1 MTAATASLTIRLLGG
16 FALEGPAGESIELPG
31 AIPKALVALLA
42 MSAGAPVPRDRA
54 LGLLWPD
61 RAEPQAR
68 HSLRQC
74 LSVLRAAIG
83 PHLEATPTTIA
94 LKHATVDAV
103 EFERLAV
110 AADCTTRRAACERYA
125 GPLLDG
131 FVVRAPAFEE
141 WLATERQRLHD
152 SAVEA
157 AYGAARAT
165 AEAGRLDAA
174 LELGRRLLRLQ
185 PWHEQGSLLV
195 IRMLASLGERGAAM
209 QQYRTLARVLQ
220 REFDTGPSVETEHE
234 YRAILRTTSRRV
246 EGTPSRPVLGVLPL
260 EPGSG
265 ARDGML
271 AAGCSRDLVN
281 ILGRLGD
288 LLVIDWRAT
297 EGYGHGGVDLG
308 RVGEELDA
316 RFVLRGA
323 VRTEA
328 DRVRL
333 SAHLVELPQL
343 LVRWSGAYE
352 RTLEDI
358 LSMQIVLAADVAAAL
373 QVRLG
378 EGEQARVWRMGTSS
392 VHAWLLFV
400 EGLHFVRG
408 VTRES
413 NFLGRER
420 MRQAIALDPDYAPA
434 WVYLGWTYVFD
445 LRSGWSDD
453 PQGSLAEA
461 ERCAERALRIDPD
474 LPDALNLRGGIDLTL
489 GRHDAAI
496 AVRRR
501 SVALAPSHSESHAW
515 LAAAL
520 YFAGD
525 APMAERHIG
534 LAMRL
539 SPFCPGWYPIILG
552 FARLGLGRLA
562 DAQRSFA
569 EACER
574 LPDNVVSHA
583 YMIITQVMAGQLE
596 QARRHAAEVARRSPD
611 FSVAQVSRWLLYRDR
626 SLAEARLACLR
637 SAGLPE

>member
-1 MTAATASLTIRLLGG
+1 
-16 FALEGPAGESIELPG
+16 
-31 AIPKALVALLA
+31 
-42 MSAGAPVPRDRA
+42 
-54 LGLLWPD
+54 
-61 RAEPQAR
+61 
-68 HSLRQC
+68 
-74 LSVLRAAIG
+74 
-83 PHLEATPTTIA
+83 
-94 LKHATVDAV
+94 
-103 EFERLAV
+103 
-110 AADCTTRRAACERYA
+110 
-125 GPLLDG
+125 
-131 FVVRAPAFEE
+131 
-141 WLATERQRLHD
+141 
-152 SAVEA
+152 
-157 AYGAARAT
+157 
-165 AEAGRLDAA
+165 
-174 LELGRRLLRLQ
+174 
-185 PWHEQGSLLV
+185 
-195 IRMLASLGERGAAM
+195 
-209 QQYRTLARVLQ
+209 
-220 REFDTGPSVETEHE
+220 
-234 YRAILRTTSRRV
+234 
-246 EGTPSRPVLGVLPL
+246 
-260 EPGSG
+260 
-265 ARDGML
+265 
-271 AAGCSRDLVN
+271 
-281 ILGRLGD
+281 
-288 LLVIDWRAT
+288 
-297 EGYGHGGVDLG
+297 
-308 RVGEELDA
+308 
-316 RFVLRGA
+316 
-323 VRTEA
+323 
-328 DRVRL
+328 
-333 SAHLVELPQL
+333 
-343 LVRWSGAYE
+343 
-352 RTLEDI
+352 
-358 LSMQIVLAADVAAAL
+358 
-373 QVRLG
+373 
-378 EGEQARVWRMGTSS
+378 MGTSS

-461 ERCAERALRIDPD
+461 ARCAERALRIDPD